1 MREAQEYH
9 AMQLLL
15 LMQRISNPATT
26 TLKERQANQHQMP
39 LANRVDTFVSHS
51 LVGQGFE

>member
-1 MREAQEYH
+1 MREVREYH

-26 TLKERQANQHQMP
+26 TLKERQDNQHQMP
-39 LANRVDTFVSHS
+39 HANRADTIVSHS